1 MNNVI
6 LVGTIIDL
14 EEVHEDYL
22 IARIKVYRLNT
33 KKYDLIPI
41 EFHSAMATVAYE
53 ALYEGCHI
61 VLKGVLQTHDNQLV
75 VIATNIIRIDNYA

>member
-6 LVGTIIDL
+6 LIGTIVDL

-61 VLKGVLQTHDNQLV
+61 ILKGMLQVQDHQLV
-75 VIATNIIRIDNYA
+75 VIATNIIRMDSYE